1 MLCKYFFYFSR
12 SDIKYFTFKNIN
24 FYFYF
29 KKFFIFLLFFNKF
42 LKFNINFEF
51 YLPIYYENNCFFLL
65 NKPFNMV
72 IHNCI
77 NNLFNNNLIND
88 LIYFYGKKILFFFR
102 AGFLNRI
109 DKDTTGLIVISK
121 KNVFYINYLNQLL
134 NILIL
139 KNYLIYIFGFLRNST
154 IKSFFFF
161 KKKNINFSFNSYTI
175 FNLLFRVNYFN
186 YKISIANCLINT
198 GRTHQIRIHLNYI
211 KKYIICDNIYNNIN
225 KKNFFK
231 YLNRQCIH
239 LFSLSFFYCN
249 LNIFFIL
256 KNNYDMLNLFKLIT
270 F

>member
-1 MLCKYFFYFSR
+1 
-12 SDIKYFTFKNIN
+12 
-24 FYFYF
+24 
-29 KKFFIFLLFFNKF
+29 
-42 LKFNINFEF
+42 
-51 YLPIYYENNCFFLL
+51 
-65 NKPFNMV
+65 MV